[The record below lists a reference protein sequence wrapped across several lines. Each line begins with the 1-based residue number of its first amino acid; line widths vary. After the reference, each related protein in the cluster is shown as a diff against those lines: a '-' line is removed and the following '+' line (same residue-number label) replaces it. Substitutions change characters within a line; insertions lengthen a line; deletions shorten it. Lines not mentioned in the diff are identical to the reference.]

1 MARGKPSPLP
11 TEEDPWDKSAVQ
23 RFPPS
28 ERERRERAMLLLWF
42 GIVMAVLVIGIVLRY
57 TVFAAQFAPKTMPPP
72 VISSTPQPSATPSPA
87 E

>member
-1 MARGKPSPLP
+1 MARGKPSPVN
-11 TEEDPWDKSAVQ
+11 EEDPWDKAAVQ

-42 GIVMAVLVIGIVLRY
+42 GIVMAVLVVGVVLRY
-57 TVFAAQFAPKTMPPP
+57 TVFAAQFAPKQFAPKRMPPP
-72 VISSTPQPSATPSPA
+72 VISSTASPSPA